1 MNPLAG
7 REHILS
13 VLGSHLD
20 ATAQGSGSCVVLE
33 GPFGVGKTQLLQAAA
48 LEAAER
54 GLTAVVGRTGG
65 IDQPTPVHLLINFLR
80 RALSGAAGLDDLVRP
95 GSNPFWLVDRIGELV
110 EDAAR
115 RHPLVIVL
123 DDAHRI
129 DDVGALALRELV
141 RSLASAPVLWLL
153 ARRPVPSSMLAQHAL
168 DWLIDHAAVRLHVG
182 ALDDEAVAELCT
194 GVLGAKP
201 DSSVLRWAAR
211 CQGNPWLVKNVF
223 RALMKAGQVVV
234 LDGTASVLTERV
246 PAGVRTAIDRL
257 LDGMSPAVRRLLE
270 HGGRSGRPFTVGHVA
285 DLLGEPAAGLS
296 TAAEEAVQVGLVR
309 REGAELAFTHE
320 VIAEALRHAA
330 PPDGE
335 SAGPAAAP
343 APAARPSGT
352 GVADFR
358 PERPGS
364 VPSVVAPATPPRPS
378 SPGSRDDAMTARG
391 VSALVRHCDDAPG
404 ALARA
409 LRLLVVVGR
418 DAEASR
424 LVDVAVRPGLDAAAE
439 TRLVLELGQGL
450 RDADCH
456 DVSAE
461 LLRRAPARQDVC
473 EPDRAEPS
481 RAVADTAP
489 RAETAARVS
498 RAPGAVAA
506 PWHGQ
511 PAAAPHSAA
520 DERPLWTWLVRALV
534 AVDRFDEAAAVLT
547 AVKEEADRLG
557 ETWPESLWHGHRAEL
572 LAATGRLEEARA
584 EAESALRPV
593 EWSASEHAVPA
604 RLVLARISTQCG
616 DLATASE
623 QLRTVERLVP
633 CAAAADR
640 TRLDWALAQ
649 FHAASGR
656 PAMMVRTL
664 IDVEARVSPDPLLL
678 SEAPTAAATLVRQAR
693 QAGLGTEAE
702 RAAAFARQVAERNP
716 GVQSLRGGAEHAE
729 GVLRDDAT
737 ALRRAAE
744 LHRLAGRPL
753 AAGNALEDAARVD
766 QGTGDKSRAVQLLES
781 ALDLYLDCGA
791 TRDTARV
798 QKKLRRL
805 GVHHVRRLGAGRPKS
820 GWESLTSAEL
830 RVVRAIVDGRTNRE
844 AASVLFLSPHTVDS
858 HLRRVFSKLDINS
871 RVELTRHFFAH
882 EAPSPVPAGAHRSGS
897 PG

>member
-7 REHILS
+7 RERILS

-20 ATAQGSGSCVVLE
+20 ATTRGSGSCVVVE

-54 GLTAVVGRTGG
+54 GLTAVVGRSGG
-65 IDQPTPVHLLINFLR
+65 ADEPTTPLRLLINFLR
-80 RALSGAAGLDDLVRP
+80 RALPGADGLDELARP
-95 GSNPFWLVDRIGELV
+95 DGNPFWLMDRIGALV

-129 DDVGALALRELV
+129 DDVSALALRELV
-141 RSLASAPVLWLL
+141 RSLASSPVLWLL
-153 ARRPVPSSMLAQHAL
+153 ARRPVPASALAQHAF
-168 DWLIDHAAVRLHVG
+168 DWLVGHSAVRLHVG
-182 ALDDEAVAELCT
+182 TLDDEAVVELCT

-201 DSSVLRWAAR
+201 DASVLRWADR
-211 CQGNPWLVKNVF
+211 CQGNPWLLKNVL

-246 PAGVRTAIDRL
+246 PVGVRTAVDRL
-257 LDGMSPAVRRLLE
+257 LAGMPPGVRRILE
-270 HGGRSGRPFTVGHVA
+270 HGGRSGRPFTVDHVA
-285 DLLGEPAAGLS
+285 GLLGEPATALS
-296 TAAEEAVQVGLVR
+296 AAAAEAVQAGLLR
-309 REGAELAFTHE
+309 REGGELAFTHE
-320 VIAEALRHAA
+320 VIAEALRLGGS
-330 PPDGE
+330 PGDE
-335 SAGPAAAP
+335 SAGPAPAVRSSRPGDHEVRPGPPAVTPAVTGRPSPPEQRDAAM
-343 APAARPSGT
+343 AARA
-352 GVADFR
+352 VAALACH
-358 PERPGS
+358 G
-364 VPSVVAPATPPRPS
+364 
-378 SPGSRDDAMTARG
+378 DDA
-391 VSALVRHCDDAPG
+391 SG

-409 LRLLVVVGR
+409 LRLLVTVGR

-424 LVDVAVRPGLDAAAE
+424 LLDIAVHPG
-439 TRLVLELGQGL
+439 
-450 RDADCH
+450 
-456 DVSAE
+456 
-461 LLRRAPARQDVC
+461 
-473 EPDRAEPS
+473 
-481 RAVADTAP
+481 
-489 RAETAARVS
+489 
-498 RAPGAVAA
+498 PGAVAETPRVLELA
-506 PWHGQ
+506 QELRGADDHDLSAVLTRRASARPDPVGPDWT
-511 PAAAPHSAA
+511 AVAAPQSAPG
-520 DERPLWTWLVRALV
+520 ESPLWTWLVRALV
-534 AVDRFDEAAAVLT
+534 AVDQFDEADAVLT
-547 AVKEEADRLG
+547 ALGEEADRFG
-557 ETWPESLWHGHRAEL
+557 EAWSESLWHGHRAEL
-572 LAATGRLEEARA
+572 MAAAGRLEEARA
-584 EAESALRPV
+584 EAESSLRQAERSP
-593 EWSASEHAVPA
+593 SEHVVAA
-604 RLVLARISTQCG
+604 RLVLARISTQCD

-623 QLRTVERLVP
+623 QLRKVEHLVP
-633 CAAAADR
+633 RVTADR

-664 IDVEARVSPDPLLL
+664 IDDEVRTSPDPLLFA
-678 SEAPTAAATLVRQAR
+678 EAHTAAATLVRQAR
-693 QAGLGTEAE
+693 QAGLGAEAE
-702 RAAAFARQVAERNP
+702 QAAAFARRIAERNP
-716 GVQSLRGGAEHAE
+716 GVRSLRGGAEHAE

-737 ALRRAAE
+737 ALHRAAE

-766 QGTGDKSRAVQLLES
+766 QGTGDGSRAVQLLES

-791 TRDTARV
+791 TRDTARA

-882 EAPSPVPAGAHRSGS
+882 EAAAPVPAGAARSGS
-897 PG
+897 TS

>member
-7 REHILS
+7 RERILS

-20 ATAQGSGSCVVLE
+20 ATTRGSGSCVVVE

-48 LEAAER
+48 LEAADR

-65 IDQPTPVHLLINFLR
+65 VDQPTTPVHLLINFLR
-80 RALSGAAGLDDLVRP
+80 RALPGADGLDELARP
-95 GSNPFWLVDRIGELV
+95 DSNPFWLVDRIGSLV

-129 DDVGALALRELV
+129 DDVSALALRELV
-141 RSLASAPVLWLL
+141 RSLASSPVLWLL
-153 ARRPVPSSMLAQHAL
+153 ARRPVPSSVLAQHAL

-182 ALDDEAVAELCT
+182 TLDDEAVAELCT

-201 DSSVLRWAAR
+201 DASVLRWAER
-211 CQGNPWLVKNVF
+211 CQGNPWLLKNVF

-246 PAGVRTAIDRL
+246 PVGVRTAIDRL
-257 LDGMSPAVRRLLE
+257 LAGMSPVVRRLLE
-270 HGGRSGRPFTVGHVA
+270 HGGRSGRPFTAEHVA
-285 DLLGEPAAGLS
+285 DLLGEPAGALSAAAG
-296 TAAEEAVQVGLVR
+296 EAVQAGLLR

-320 VIAEALRHAA
+320 VIAEALRHGA
-330 PPDGE
+330 PAEGAT
-335 SAGPAAAP
+335 AGPALA
-343 APAARPSGT
+343 
-352 GVADFR
+352 V
-358 PERPGS
+358 E
-364 VPSVVAPATPPRPS
+364 PPRPGARDVRPAPPASAS
-378 SPGSRDDAMTARG
+378 SAVTPAVPGQPSPAGDRNDALTARA
-391 VSALVRHCDDAPG
+391 VSALACHGDDGPG

-409 LRLLVVVGR
+409 LRLLVTVGR
-418 DAEASR
+418 HAEASR
-424 LVDVAVRPGLDAAAE
+424 LLDLAVRPGPDAVAE

-450 RDADCH
+450 REAGCH
-456 DVSAE
+456 DLSAV
-461 LLRRAPARQDVC
+461 LPRRTPARQDGC
-473 EPDRAEPS
+473 G
-481 RAVADTAP
+481 
-489 RAETAARVS
+489 
-498 RAPGAVAA
+498 PGAASV
-506 PWHGQ
+506 WDGR
-511 PAAAPHSAA
+511 PAATPDSVPC
-520 DERPLWTWLVRALV
+520 DSPLWTWLVRALV
-534 AVDRFDEAAAVLT
+534 AVDQCEEADAVLT
-547 AVKEEADRLG
+547 AVMEEADRAG
-557 ETWPESLWHGHRAEL
+557 GAWPESLWHGHRAEL

-584 EAESALRPV
+584 EAESALRLV
-593 EWSASEHAVPA
+593 ERSPSGHAVPA
-604 RLVLARISTQCG
+604 RLVLARVSTQCD

-623 QLRTVERLVP
+623 QLRLAEHLVP
-633 CAAAADR
+633 RAPAADR

-664 IDVEARVSPDPLLL
+664 IDVEAQASPDPLLF

-693 QAGLGTEAE
+693 QAGLDAEAE
-702 RAAAFARQVAERNP
+702 QAAAFARHVAERNP
-716 GVQSLRGGAEHAE
+716 GVRSLRGGAEHAE

-737 ALRRAAE
+737 ALHRAAE

-766 QGTGDKSRAVQLLES
+766 QGMGDRSRAVQLLES
-781 ALDLYLDCGA
+781 ALDLYLECGA
-791 TRDTARV
+791 SRDTARA

-882 EAPSPVPAGAHRSGS
+882 EAPAPVPAGASRSGS
-897 PG
+897 TS

>member
-7 REHILS
+7 REHILAA
-13 VLGSHLD
+13 LGSHLD
-20 ATAQGSGSCVVLE
+20 ATAQGSGSCVIFE
-33 GPFGVGKTQLLQAAA
+33 GPFGVGKSQLLQAAA

-65 IDQPTPVHLLINFLR
+65 IDQPTPMHLLINFLR
-80 RALSGAAGLDDLVRP
+80 RALPGAAGLDDLVRP
-95 GSNPFWLVDRIGELV
+95 GSNPFWLMDRIGELV

-123 DDAHRI
+123 DDVHRI
-129 DDVGALALRELV
+129 DDVSALALRELV
-141 RSLASAPVLWLL
+141 RSLASSPVLWLL

-194 GVLGAKP
+194 GILGAKP

-211 CQGNPWLVKNVF
+211 CEGNPWLVKNVF

-246 PAGVRTAIDRL
+246 PAGLRTAIGRL
-257 LDGMSPAVRRLLE
+257 LDGMSPGVRRLLE
-270 HGGRSGRPFTVGHVA
+270 HSGRSGRPFTVEQVA
-285 DLLGEPAAGLS
+285 DLLGEPTAGLS
-296 TAAEEAVQVGLVR
+296 TAVEEAVQVGLVR
-309 REGAELAFTHE
+309 REGPELAFTHE
-320 VIAEALRHAA
+320 VIAEALRYAA
-330 PPDGE
+330 PSDSE
-335 SAGPAAAP
+335 SARPAAAP
-343 APAARPSGT
+343 APAVRPSQT
-352 GVADFR
+352 GAADFR
-358 PERPGS
+358 PDRPGP
-364 VPSVVAPATPPRPS
+364 VPSVVTPATPPQPS
-378 SPGSRDDAMTARG
+378 SPRHRDDAMAARA
-391 VSALVRHCDDAPG
+391 VSALARHCENTPG
-404 ALARA
+404 ALARV
-409 LRLLVVVGR
+409 LRLLVAVGR

-424 LVDVAVRPGLDAAAE
+424 LVDTAVRPGLDAAAE
-439 TRLVLELGQGL
+439 TQLVLELGQGL

-456 DVSAE
+456 DLSAQ
-461 LLRRAPARQDVC
+461 LLRRALARQDIC
-473 EPDRAEPS
+473 ELDRAKLS
-481 RAVADTAP
+481 RAVADTA
-489 RAETAARVS
+489 ETAERVS
-498 RAPGAVAA
+498 GEPGAVAA
-506 PWHGQ
+506 PWRGQ
-511 PAAAPHSAA
+511 PAALPHS
-520 DERPLWTWLVRALV
+520 DGYERPLWTWLARALV
-534 AVDRFDEAAAVLT
+534 AVDQFDATAAVLT

-584 EAESALRPV
+584 EAESALRLA
-593 EWSASEHAVPA
+593 ERSAPEHSVPA
-604 RLVLARISTQCG
+604 RLVLARISTQCD

-623 QLRTVERLVP
+623 QLRMAERLVP
-633 CAAAADR
+633 GDAAADR

-664 IDVEARVSPDPLLL
+664 INVEAPTSPDPLLF
-678 SEAPTAAATLVRQAR
+678 SEAPTAAATLIRQAK
-693 QAGLGTEAE
+693 QAGLGAEAE
-702 RAAAFARQVAERNP
+702 QAAAFARHVAERNP

-729 GVLRDDAT
+729 GVLCGDAT
-737 ALRRAAE
+737 ALHRAAE

-766 QGTGDKSRAVQLLES
+766 QGMGDKSRAVQLLES

-805 GVHHVRRLGAGRPKS
+805 GVHHVRRLVVGRPKS

-882 EAPSPVPAGAHRSGS
+882 EAPSPVPVGARQFGS
-897 PG
+897 TG